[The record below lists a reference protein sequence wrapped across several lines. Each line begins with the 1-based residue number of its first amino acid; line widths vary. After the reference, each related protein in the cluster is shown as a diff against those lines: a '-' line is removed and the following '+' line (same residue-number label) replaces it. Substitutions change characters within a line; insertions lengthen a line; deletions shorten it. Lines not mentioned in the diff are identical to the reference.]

1 MMEPNTLEQIYYHF
15 GLTPLDWHC
24 VAFGTGLINSTWVLK
39 DRSGTT
45 RYILQRINH
54 RVFKRPEDIDH
65 NLRIIGDHLAKFH
78 PDYLFAGPY
87 QPAGGNTLF
96 KSAEGEYY
104 RMFPFVSGSR
114 SLDVVSRPEQAY
126 EASRSFA
133 RFSMML
139 NDLDVSLLRDTLPH
153 FHDLGLRYR
162 HFEHAVKK
170 ADPVLLKRASE
181 EIVFLQLHKGYVLE
195 LERLKQSGEF
205 PRRVMHHDT
214 KISNILFNKADEALC
229 VIDLD
234 TVMPGY
240 FISDVGDMMRTYLPP
255 VSEEEQDL
263 SAVVARPE
271 YFEAIVAGYMNGME
285 GQLTRLERQQF
296 LFAGRFM
303 IYMQALRFLSDFLE
317 RDVYYGARYEGHN
330 LSRARNQIRLLESFN
345 RSEGLFNE
353 MLSGKLAV
361 LF

>member
-1 MMEPNTLEQIYYHF
+1 MEPSTLQQIFNHF
-15 GLTPLDWHC
+15 GLNPLDWHC
-24 VAFGTGLINSTWVLK
+24 VPFGTGLINSTWVLK
-39 DRSGTT
+39 DHSGTT
-45 RYILQRINH
+45 GYILQRINH
-54 RVFKRPEDIDH
+54 RVFKHPEDIDH
-65 NLRIIGDHLAKFH
+65 NLRVIGLHLEKFH

-96 KSAEGEYY
+96 KSAVGEYY

-139 NDLDVSLLRDTLPH
+139 NDLDLSLLRETLPH

-162 HFEHAVKK
+162 HFERAVKK
-170 ADPVLLKRASE
+170 ADPVLLERAAG
-181 EIVFLQLHKGYVLE
+181 EIVFLQSHKGYVQE
-195 LERLKQSGEF
+195 LERLKQSEAF

-214 KISNILFNKADEALC
+214 KISNILFDKADKALC

-240 FISDVGDMMRTYLPP
+240 FVSDVGDMMRTYLPP

-263 SAVVARPE
+263 STVVARPE
-271 YFEAIVAGYMNGME
+271 YFEAIVSGYLNGME
-285 GQLTRLERQQF
+285 GGLTSLEQQQF

-317 RDVYYGARYEGHN
+317 GNVYYGARYEGHN
-330 LSRARNQIRLLESFN
+330 LLRAQNQICLLESFN
-345 RSEGLFNE
+345 RQEDVFNE
-353 MLSGKLAV
+353 ILLSYQQ
-361 LF
+361 